1 MATAHHSVSHKLALR
16 SHALHLGVRCKSR
29 GLDVVI
35 ACVRAGGQFH
45 HGCSGCLLP
54 DGWGQSPPMSSST
67 HIISTLRV
75 RTPLTANTCSQAHPW
90 PTYIVPRCLC
100 LICGRR
106 CMQWL
111 FDSFDCCL
119 FKHSASCTSP
129 PHTPHPF
136 TYSCPRLS
144 QSERA
149 HAQPATRSPTCTVR
163 RIHSIL
169 HTHRTPHVILSMAMG
184 GGFERDLVQTEGW
197 SVRGVVTLA
206 PQWCRCV
213 RVLKTYACVCVA
225 VMGVPAG
232 V

>member
-1 MATAHHSVSHKLALR
+1 MMATLTQTKTVVKVCVPPPLLSLHRRHGQPTCLSHSHTWPPPITPFPHKLALR

-29 GLDVVI
+29 GLDVTI

-54 DGWGQSPPMSSST
+54 RPTRRLGQSPPVSSST

-129 PHTPHPF
+129 PHTTNPF
-136 TYSCPRLS
+136 TYSCLCLS

-169 HTHRTPHVILSMAMG
+169 HTHHTPHVILAQCNG
-184 GGFERDLVQTEGW
+184 
-197 SVRGVVTLA
+197 
-206 PQWCRCV
+206 
-213 RVLKTYACVCVA
+213 
-225 VMGVPAG
+225 
-232 V
+232 